1 MDTDKDYLLK
11 KYELSHENGA
21 WYSNKENS
29 HKHLIVKDAFLHKTD
44 VIGLLFRINKLCMA
58 KVKYFRQNIDK
69 YEPCKYD
76 YKNGFVVVPLWDA
89 DFLKHK
95 ASGYILDFRF
105 LQTITVYEEF
115 VELCIELEKHEPP
128 EESCS

>member
-1 MDTDKDYLLK
+1 
-11 KYELSHENGA
+11 
-21 WYSNKENS
+21 
-29 HKHLIVKDAFLHKTD
+29 
-44 VIGLLFRINKLCMA
+44 
-58 KVKYFRQNIDK
+58 VKYFRQNIDK

-76 YKNGFVVVPLWDA
+76 YKNGFVVVPLWNA

-115 VELCIELEKHEPP
+115 VELCIEPEKHEPP